1 MTLVDP
7 WLQPELPPARYV
19 SDASVMSCRRF
30 SDGRVIAEVFR
41 RDVGSFG
48 GRFVAWIARRDAGD
62 MIRDHAWDVVRETG
76 IIAESLGSA
85 QALADLTAQESGL
98 LSSGPWTDAV

>member
-1 MTLVDP
+1 MTLIDP
-7 WLQPELPPARYV
+7 WRQPELPPARYLP
-19 SDASVMSCRRF
+19 DASVISCRRF

-48 GRFVAWIARRDAGD
+48 CRFVAWVARRDAGD

-85 QALADLTAQESGL
+85 QALADLTAQECGL
-98 LSSGPWTDAV
+98 LSFRPWMDAV

>member
-7 WLQPELPPARYV
+7 WLQPERPPARYV

-48 GRFVAWIARRDAGD
+48 RFVAWIARRDAGD
-62 MIRDHAWDVVRETG
+62 MIRDHAWDVVHETG

-98 LSSGPWTDAV
+98 LSSGPWMDAV